1 MVGWRR
7 GERREKWAGVGG
19 KASMCLCH
27 KRFLITILLLFPLL
41 FFLFCFVSFRFL
53 FFFLAKG
60 RRIVAQNY
68 FFPFLQKVPA
78 GKGRRG
84 GDDFS
89 GVGVVG
95 QGNKATTTASTL

>member
-1 MVGWRR
+1 M
-7 GERREKWAGVGG
+7 EKRACVCAIKGFSLQFCCCSRCCFSFSVL
-19 KASMCLCH
+19 CL
-27 KRFLITILLLFPLL
+27 FV
-41 FFLFCFVSFRFL
+41 FF